1 MCSYLHG
8 ARNFK
13 RFRQAYWVA
22 MMIGFI
28 YGLSVLLIIGI
39 GLNKYFLGFFNIDL
53 GEKQNQIAS
62 LMLLIM
68 LAQLPVYAFT
78 VGGQVI
84 FQATSRSVNSCV
96 CALMQGIFCNIPVSL
111 VMAGISISISNEYL
125 FLWTPLLVMFC
136 SSTIILI
143 WTIWYMKKY
152 FSDDILSWKIKT
164 MQSRGWFDPTR
175 IKSN

>member
-22 MMIGFI
+22 MMIGFV

-39 GLNKYFLGFFNIDL
+39 GLNKYFLSFFNIDL
-53 GEKQNQIAS
+53 NDQQNQIAS

-96 CALMQGIFCNIPVSL
+96 CALMQGIFCNIPISL
-111 VMAGISISISNEYL
+111 LVAWIAIGYQNQYL
-125 FLWTPLLVMFC
+125 FLWTPLLVMF
-136 SSTIILI
+136 SSSLIILC

-152 FSDDILSWKIKT
+152 FSDDILNWKIQMM
-164 MQSRGWFDPTR
+164 MQRGWLTP
-175 IKSN
+175 NN